1 MRRLMAVALGV
12 SFFYVSAFLY
22 SDTAMS
28 ADKAPAVTKAAPA
41 VRVTRMR
48 AAGVVTEISDTTLK
62 IERKVKDKVETM
74 EFALEKPVT
83 KIKAGDKVKVSYIT
97 KDDKNVAAR
106 VSADVSQK
114 VVKKVKKPE
123 EKAAKGGAGA
133 GW

>member
-48 AAGVVTEISDTTLK
+48 AAGIVTEISDTTLK
-62 IERKVKDKVETM
+62 IERKVKDKAETM
-74 EFALEKPVT
+74 EFALEKPLVKIRVT
-83 KIKAGDKVKVSYIT
+83 DKVKVSYIT
-97 KDDKNVAAR
+97 KEDRNIAT
-106 VSADVSQK
+106 
-114 VVKKVKKPE
+114 
-123 EKAAKGGAGA
+123 
-133 GW
+133 

>member
-1 MRRLMAVALGV
+1 MSRLMVVALGIV
-12 SFFYVSAFLY
+12 FFCASAFLY
-22 SDTAMS
+22 SYTAKS
-28 ADKAPAVTKAAPA
+28 ADKAPAVTKAVPA

-62 IERKVKDKVETM
+62 IERKVKDKAETM

-114 VVKKVKKPE
+114 VVKKLRGYP
-123 EKAAKGGAGA
+123 
-133 GW
+133 